1 MSATQRFLFARTV
14 EPIFDPSCA
23 VETKSYFWGIIS
35 TQMGPNNDATLTVL

>member
-23 VETKSYFWGIIS
+23 VETKSYFLGHNFD
-35 TQMGPNNDATLTVL
+35 TNGPK